1 MRLVFLCFLNM
12 FCRQSTS
19 AATQMC
25 DFCGILSSS
34 SLLYVFPLC
43 PPLVGFHFSNFVY
56 FLLVLPLSVHGDTV
70 CKPYQ
75 FSQSVSCSIQ
85 LRKCVISVAFSPPP
99 RFFVYFLLVL
109 PLSVSTF
116 RLFEFGFHFWNC
128 WQTLQMS
135 C

>member
-1 MRLVFLCFLNM
+1 M
-12 FCRQSTS
+12 
-19 AATQMC
+19 QMS

-75 FSQSVSCSIQ
+75 FSQSVSCSILGVTVYIFRQ
-85 LRKCVISVAFSPPP
+85 VAIAIYSY
-99 RFFVYFLLVL
+99 VAI
-109 PLSVSTF
+109 
-116 RLFEFGFHFWNC
+116 
-128 WQTLQMS
+128 
-135 C
+135 